1 MISRV
6 RLCDT
11 CKDTV
16 ATTTCFVCGDDLCHG
31 CCSARNGAR
40 LVLSISL
47 KRASYAQ
54 SIIDKESVLAN
65 ICQRCTHELPT
76 KAFAESD
83 VVKQLVEQIAAIVV
97 EKRLK

>member
-11 CKDTV
+11 CKNTV
-16 ATTTCFVCGDDLCHG
+16 ATTTCFVCDDDLCTG
-31 CCSARNGAR
+31 CCAARNGAR

-47 KRASYAQ
+47 KRAAYAQ
-54 SIIDKESVLAN
+54 SIIDKESVLVD
-65 ICQRCTHELPT
+65 ICQRCTHEIPT
-76 KAFAESD
+76 KALSESD
-83 VVKQLVEQIAAIVV
+83 VIKQLVEQIAAIIV